1 MLTDAQIAT
10 LCDIGQSIAF
20 SDDRHG
26 ELFELIADGYVEKDG
41 DLFKLT
47 AKGEAAVVDRGAGLK
62 RCDFGLTVIRF
73 DTSGNPVSANNFI
86 QAGYRLY
93 EPKVPWVWSHTLYW
107 RRSLR

>member
-26 ELFELIADGYVEKDG
+26 ELFELIADGYVERDG

-47 AKGEAAVVDRGAGLK
+47 AKGEAVVVDRGAGL
-62 RCDFGLTVIRF
+62 
-73 DTSGNPVSANNFI
+73 NEA
-86 QAGYRLY
+86 
-93 EPKVPWVWSHTLYW
+93 
-107 RRSLR
+107 